1 MERTEAE
8 RRAGAESFSYTVVES
23 VARHKGTEEIEL
35 DPPLY
40 EVLDP
45 DALDALFTGRGET
58 RCPGRISF
66 EYSGCTVT
74 VSSTG
79 HVLVEDAEDGSTGEI
94 AVPEG
99 TYPPAERERSD

>member
-1 MERTEAE
+1 M
-8 RRAGAESFSYTVVES
+8 SYTVVES
-23 VARHKGTEEIEL
+23 VARHKGTEELEL

-45 DALDALFTGRGET
+45 DALDVLFTGRGKSGCT
-58 RCPGRISF
+58 GRISF

-79 HVLVEDAEDGSTGEI
+79 HVVVEDVEDGSTGGLAI
-94 AVPEG
+94 PEG
-99 TYPPAERERSD
+99 TYPPAERERPDR